1 MNAKK
6 IALAAFATLLTLG
19 TVGGIAHAADRNQD
33 QRDTTA
39 LGNMKVTLQQAI
51 ATAEQQ
57 TGGRAVGA
65 DVSQENGATRIAVE
79 VVGQAGV
86 KTVLVDGQSGK
97 VTATHDAG
105 QDHEDND

>member
-6 IALAAFATLLTLG
+6 IAPVALATLLVLG
-19 TVGGIAHAADRNQD
+19 AAGGIAHAADRDQD
-33 QRDTTA
+33 QRDTAA
-39 LGNMKVTLQQAI
+39 LATMKVTLQQAI
-51 ATAEQQ
+51 TTAEQQ
-57 TGGRAVGA
+57 IGGRAVGA
-65 DVSQENGATRIAVE
+65 DVSQENGGTRIAVE
-79 VVGQAGV
+79 VAGQQGV